1 MDTRVRS
8 WHALA
13 VLNARLFR
21 NCLADVDDVVARSRP
36 ADRVN
41 SMAFLAIHLI
51 EARHFVLALLGD
63 QRPRPFGD
71 RFDSVTRVDEV
82 TEYPPVGDLL
92 RSWDLL
98 SAGLDQAL
106 SRVEADALD
115 VPASHGY
122 PLPTDDSSVNGS
134 LAFMFQ
140 HESYHV
146 GQLAILRKLSGLPA
160 MRYG

>member
-1 MDTRVRS
+1 MDSRVRA

-13 VLNARLFR
+13 ALNARLFR

-36 ADRVN
+36 ADRAN

-51 EARHFVLALLGD
+51 EARHFVLTLLGD

-92 RSWDLL
+92 RSWDRL
-98 SAGLDQAL
+98 SAGLDDVL
-106 SRVEADALD
+106 SEVEAEALD
-115 VPASHGY
+115 ARASHGY
-122 PLPTDDSSVNGS
+122 PLAIADTTVNGS
-134 LAFMFQ
+134 LAFMLQ
-140 HESYHV
+140 HESYHI
-146 GQLAILRKLSGLPA
+146 GQLAILRKLCGLPA